1 MFTTQVQHGSG
12 TGNSRACALCDVS
25 VLVVDDDCDTH
36 DLLDVL
42 LSHAG
47 YSVVTASNGRE
58 ALGLLTSIR
67 PRMILLDVEMPVM
80 TGPEFREVQR
90 RDPDLIR
97 IPTVVMTGSR
107 DEPVLDPAVA
117 EVLRKPF
124 RANQLLA
131 LVRRL
136 CGAPRGRGRS
146 E

>member
-1 MFTTQVQHGSG
+1 M
-12 TGNSRACALCDVS
+12 
-25 VLVVDDDCDTH
+25 DDDCDTH